1 MADYPHLQLVPLTT
15 EDESRLQSLYESAA
29 DYFHSL
35 GVTSIPNTM
44 AERALLEA
52 SNLPGRHI
60 MGIFL
65 EEELIGLLDFRLRY
79 PAAEAAQLGLILLAP
94 EYRGRGYGTLA
105 MDIWETWL
113 EVQTPIE
120 RVRAAVP
127 AHLRDAQRFFLRREY
142 HLTGE
147 SYRASVGDAHPR
159 LLIMVK
165 LLGIEPP
172 ATEP

>member
-1 MADYPHLQLVPLTT
+1 MAEYPNLRLVPLTT
-15 EDESRLQSLYESAA
+15 DDIPQLQALYEAA
-29 DYFHSL
+29 EDYFFSL
-35 GVTSIPNTM
+35 GVSRIPDTM

-52 SNLPGRHI
+52 SNRPGRHI
-60 MGIFL
+60 MGIMLDDDF
-65 EEELIGLLDFRLRY
+65 IGMLDFRLRY
-79 PAAEAAQLGLILLAP
+79 PANDVAQLGLILLRP
-94 EYRGRGYGTLA
+94 EYRGQGYGTLA

-113 EVQTPIE
+113 DLQTPIE

-127 AHLRDAQRFFLRREY
+127 AHLRNAQRFFLRREY

-147 SYRASVGDAHPR
+147 SYRATVGDAHPR

-165 LLGIEPP
+165 LLGLEPP

>member
-1 MADYPHLQLVPLTT
+1 MAEYPNLTLVPLTT
-15 EDESRLQSLYESAA
+15 DDIPRLQALYEAAA
-29 DYFHSL
+29 DYFFAL
-35 GVTSIPNTM
+35 GASTVPDTM

-52 SNLPGRHI
+52 STLPGRHI
-60 MGIFL
+60 MGITL
-65 EEELIGLLDFRLRY
+65 EDRLIGLLDFRLRY
-79 PAAEAAQLGLILLAP
+79 PANDVAQLGLILLHP
-94 EYRGRGYGTLA
+94 DYRGQGYGSLA
-105 MDIWETWL
+105 LDIWETWL
-113 EVQTPIE
+113 DLQTPIE

-127 AHLRDAQRFFLRREY
+127 AHMRDAQRFFLRREY

-147 SYRASVGDAHPR
+147 SYRTAIGDAHPR